1 MNIVLDIR
9 AKQRLYS
16 ENGNRISFARACLT
30 DGTFANVLFRLQSAS
45 SSLHLTALAFAF
57 HILNKFFNGCVIGIG
72 TRFEGGLVLIHP
84 VGVVINSAVRGG
96 SNVFIE
102 SGVVIGDNRGS
113 SPVLGDNVFIGSGA
127 KIIGNV
133 KIGSFTFIG
142 ANAVVLKDVADGST
156 AVGVPAKSFPNRSGS

>member
-1 MNIVLDIR
+1 MNFVLDIK

-16 ENGNRISFARACLT
+16 ENGHSISFLRACLT
-30 DGTFANVLFRLQSAS
+30 DGTFASALFRLQSAAS
-45 SSLHLTALAFAF
+45 GLHFTALAFAF

-72 TRFEGGLVLIHP
+72 ARFEGGLVLIHP
-84 VGVVINSAVRGG
+84 IGVVINSAVRGG

-113 SPVLGDNVFIGSGA
+113 SPVLGNNVFIGSGA

-133 KIGSFTFIG
+133 KIGNFTFIG
-142 ANAVVLKDVADGST
+142 ANAVVLKDIEDGST
-156 AVGVPAKSFPNRSGS
+156 AVGVPAKSFPNRIRS

>member
-1 MNIVLDIR
+1 
-9 AKQRLYS
+9 
-16 ENGNRISFARACLT
+16 
-30 DGTFANVLFRLQSAS
+30 
-45 SSLHLTALAFAF
+45 
-57 HILNKFFNGCVIGIG
+57 
-72 TRFEGGLVLIHP
+72 
-84 VGVVINSAVRGG
+84 VRGG